1 MGELS
6 GNMRYALRGLVK
18 NPEFSIVS
26 LLTLAVGIGANT
38 AIFSFVDGALL
49 RPLPYEHPERIVRVL
64 EKPPDGDFNGISTL
78 NYLDW
83 QKENTVFEYM
93 AAQTGGPVTLTGS
106 GAPVQ
111 LRGGRVSAQFFDI
124 FRVPVALGRTFA
136 PGEDESGKNLV
147 AVLSNP
153 LWRTQ
158 FGADPGIVGRKVL
171 LDGQPHLIIGVLSE
185 GSAFDRAFNQIWRPL
200 AFEPENMTRNFHWFG
215 AYARLKPGVTLEQA
229 RSQMNAIGS
238 RIAHDYPDSNKGWG
252 VAVNLYS
259 DVLIGRSVRQS
270 LYVLLASVVMI
281 LLIAC
286 ANLANLT
293 LARSVERAREV
304 SIRAALGAGRSRLI
318 RQFLT
323 ESVLLSCCG
332 GILGIGIGYATMAG
346 LKVALPPYTF
356 PREVNI
362 AMDERVLL
370 FALAISVLTGIV
382 FGLAPALHASRA
394 SLTASMRE
402 SGRGSSTGRTQQRLR
417 GALVITEV
425 ALAFVLLTG
434 AGLLIRSF
442 FQIQGVETGFD
453 ATNVITAGL
462 PIPEKRF
469 PDAIQFNN
477 YLRQIVD
484 RVEALPGVRDVAV
497 TSALPMRG
505 WGYGMPFLIAGRP
518 FVDRSHRPACFFKMV
533 SPSYF
538 RALGMRLRKGRG
550 LTDRDL
556 AGATPVAVINE
567 TMAKKYFANQEP
579 LGQRIL
585 VQQIV
590 PGKTQLGPE
599 ISWEV
604 VGVVA
609 DEKVGDLDDTIAA
622 SGMYVTNEQSPTFFT
637 ALVVRAATDPALLGE
652 ALRKSVYALNKDQP
666 LTDIKLLEQIKS
678 ESLAPDR
685 LRAVLIGVFAAVAMA
700 LSAIGIYGVISY
712 SVVQRTQEIGIRA
725 ALGASRSAT
734 RWLILSSGL
743 RMTAAGLLIGFV
755 GALAL
760 TRLLSILLFGVS
772 ARDPVT
778 MTIVAGILAVIALLA
793 CYLPAHRATNV
804 DPLVALRYE

>member
-1 MGELS
+1 VTELAGDVS
-6 GNMRYALRGLVK
+6 YALRGLLK
-18 NPEFSIVS
+18 NPAFSVVS

-49 RPLPYEHPERIVRVL
+49 KPLPYEHPERIVRVL
-64 EKPPDGDFNGISTL
+64 EKPPGGDYNGISTL

-111 LRGGRVSAQFFDI
+111 IRGGRVSAKFFDI
-124 FRVPVALGRTFA
+124 FRAPVALGRAFA
-136 PGEDESGKNLV
+136 PGEDESGKNFV
-147 AVLSNP
+147 AVLSNQ

-200 AFEPENMTRNFHWFG
+200 AFEPENMPRNFHWFG

-229 RSQMNAIGS
+229 HSQMNAIGS

-252 VAVNLYS
+252 VAVDRFS
-259 DVLIGRSVRQS
+259 DVLIGKPMRQS
-270 LYVLLASVVMI
+270 LYVLLASVGMI

-304 SIRAALGAGRSRLI
+304 AIRAALGAGRSRLI

-346 LKVALPPYTF
+346 LRAAIPLYTF
-356 PREVNI
+356 PREVSI
-362 AMDERVLL
+362 TMDGRVLL
-370 FALAISVLTGIV
+370 FTLAISVLTGIV
-382 FGLAPALHASRA
+382 FGLAPAIHASRA

-402 SGRGSSTGRTQQRLR
+402 SGRGSGTGRTQQRLR
-417 GALVITEV
+417 GALVVTEV
-425 ALAFVLLTG
+425 ALAFVLLTS

-442 FQIQGVETGFD
+442 FQIQQVETGFD
-453 ATNVITAGL
+453 ATNVITAVL
-462 PIPEKRF
+462 PIPEKRYS
-469 PDAIQFNN
+469 DAIELNN

-484 RVEALPGVRDVAV
+484 RVEAVPGVRDVAL

-505 WGYGMPFLIAGRP
+505 WGYGMPFQIAGRA
-518 FVDRSHRPACFFKMV
+518 FVDRAHRPSCFFKMV

-550 LTDRDL
+550 SRTAIL
-556 AGATPVAVINE
+556 PV
-567 TMAKKYFANQEP
+567 
-579 LGQRIL
+579 
-585 VQQIV
+585 
-590 PGKTQLGPE
+590 
-599 ISWEV
+599 
-604 VGVVA
+604 
-609 DEKVGDLDDTIAA
+609 
-622 SGMYVTNEQSPTFFT
+622 
-637 ALVVRAATDPALLGE
+637 LL
-652 ALRKSVYALNKDQP
+652 R
-666 LTDIKLLEQIKS
+666 
-678 ESLAPDR
+678 
-685 LRAVLIGVFAAVAMA
+685 
-700 LSAIGIYGVISY
+700 
-712 SVVQRTQEIGIRA
+712 
-725 ALGASRSAT
+725 
-734 RWLILSSGL
+734 
-743 RMTAAGLLIGFV
+743 
-755 GALAL
+755 
-760 TRLLSILLFGVS
+760 
-772 ARDPVT
+772 
-778 MTIVAGILAVIALLA
+778 
-793 CYLPAHRATNV
+793 
-804 DPLVALRYE
+804 

>member
-1 MGELS
+1 VSELAGDVS
-6 GNMRYALRGLVK
+6 YALRGLVK
-18 NPEFSIVS
+18 NPGFSVVS

-38 AIFSFVDGALL
+38 AIFSFIDGALL
-49 RPLPYEHPERIVRVL
+49 KPLPYEHPERIVRVL
-64 EKPPDGDFNGISTL
+64 EKPPDYDYNGVSTL

-106 GAPVQ
+106 GTPVQ
-111 LRGGRVSAQFFDI
+111 IRGARVSARFFDI
-124 FRVPVALGRTFA
+124 FRVPVSLGRTFA

-252 VAVNLYS
+252 VAVDRYS
-259 DVLIGRSVRQS
+259 DVLMGKSMRQS
-270 LYVLLASVVMI
+270 LYVLLASVLMI

-304 SIRAALGAGRSRLI
+304 AIRAALGAGRSRLI

-346 LKVALPPYTF
+346 LRVAIPPYTF
-356 PREVNI
+356 PREVSI
-362 AMDERVLL
+362 TMDERVLL
-370 FALAISVLTGIV
+370 FTLAISVLTGIV
-382 FGLAPALHASRA
+382 FGLAPAIHASRA
-394 SLTASMRE
+394 SLTASMME

-417 GALVITEV
+417 SALVITEV

-442 FQIQGVETGFD
+442 FQIQQVETGFD
-453 ATNVITAGL
+453 ATNVITAVL
-462 PIPEKRF
+462 PIPEKRY
-469 PDAIQFNN
+469 PGAIELNN
-477 YLRQIVD
+477 YLRQIVN
-484 RVEALPGVRDVAV
+484 RVETVPGVREVAL

-505 WGYGMPFLIAGRP
+505 WGYGMPFQIAGRA
-518 FVDRSHRPACFFKMV
+518 FIDRAHRPSCFFKMV

-556 AGATPVAVINE
+556 AGTSPVTVINE

-590 PGKTQLGPE
+590 PGKPQLGPE
-599 ISWEV
+599 IPWEV

-609 DEKVGDLDDTIAA
+609 DEMVGNLDDTIAA
-622 SGMYVTNEQSPTFFT
+622 SSMYVTNEQSPAFFQG
-637 ALVVRAATDPALLGE
+637 LVVRAATNPALLGE
-652 ALRKSVYALNKDQP
+652 ALRKTVYAVNKDQP
-666 LTDIKLLEQIKS
+666 LTDLKLLEQIKS
-678 ESLAPDR
+678 ESLATDR
-685 LRAVLIGVFAAVAMA
+685 LRTVLIGVFAAVAMA

-725 ALGASRSAT
+725 ALGASSAAT
-734 RWLILSSGL
+734 RWLILRSGL
-743 RMTAAGLLIGFV
+743 RMTAAGLLLGFAA
-755 GALAL
+755 ALVL
-760 TRLLSILLFGVS
+760 TRLLAALLFGVG

-778 MTIVAGILAVIALLA
+778 MIGVAGILAVIALLA

>member
-1 MGELS
+1 MSELS
-6 GNMRYALRGLVK
+6 GNVRYALRGLVK

-402 SGRGSSTGRTQQRLR
+402 SGRGSSTGRMQQRLR

-484 RVEALPGVRDVAV
+484 RVEAL
-497 TSALPMRG
+497 
-505 WGYGMPFLIAGRP
+505 
-518 FVDRSHRPACFFKMV
+518 
-533 SPSYF
+533 
-538 RALGMRLRKGRG
+538 
-550 LTDRDL
+550 
-556 AGATPVAVINE
+556 
-567 TMAKKYFANQEP
+567 
-579 LGQRIL
+579 
-585 VQQIV
+585 
-590 PGKTQLGPE
+590 
-599 ISWEV
+599 
-604 VGVVA
+604 
-609 DEKVGDLDDTIAA
+609 
-622 SGMYVTNEQSPTFFT
+622 
-637 ALVVRAATDPALLGE
+637 
-652 ALRKSVYALNKDQP
+652 
-666 LTDIKLLEQIKS
+666 
-678 ESLAPDR
+678 
-685 LRAVLIGVFAAVAMA
+685 
-700 LSAIGIYGVISY
+700 
-712 SVVQRTQEIGIRA
+712 
-725 ALGASRSAT
+725 
-734 RWLILSSGL
+734 
-743 RMTAAGLLIGFV
+743 
-755 GALAL
+755 
-760 TRLLSILLFGVS
+760 
-772 ARDPVT
+772 
-778 MTIVAGILAVIALLA
+778 
-793 CYLPAHRATNV
+793 
-804 DPLVALRYE
+804 

>member
-1 MGELS
+1 VTELAGDVS
-6 GNMRYALRGLVK
+6 YALRGLLK
-18 NPEFSIVS
+18 NPAFSVVS

-49 RPLPYEHPERIVRVL
+49 KPLPYEHPERIVRVL
-64 EKPPDGDFNGISTL
+64 EKPPGGDYNGISTL

-111 LRGGRVSAQFFDI
+111 IRGGRVSAKFFDI
-124 FRVPVALGRTFA
+124 FRAPVALGRAFA
-136 PGEDESGKNLV
+136 PGEDESGKNFV
-147 AVLSNP
+147 AVLSNQ

-200 AFEPENMTRNFHWFG
+200 AFEPENMPRNFHWFG

-229 RSQMNAIGS
+229 HSQMNAIGS

-252 VAVNLYS
+252 VAVDRFS
-259 DVLIGRSVRQS
+259 DVLIGKPMRQS
-270 LYVLLASVVMI
+270 LYVLLASVGMI

-304 SIRAALGAGRSRLI
+304 AIRAALGAGRSRLI

-346 LKVALPPYTF
+346 LRAAIPLYTF
-356 PREVNI
+356 PREVSI
-362 AMDERVLL
+362 TMDGRVLL
-370 FALAISVLTGIV
+370 FTLAISVLTGIV
-382 FGLAPALHASRA
+382 FGLAPAIHASRA

-402 SGRGSSTGRTQQRLR
+402 SGRGSGTGRTQQRLR
-417 GALVITEV
+417 GALVVTEV
-425 ALAFVLLTG
+425 ALAFVLLTS

-442 FQIQGVETGFD
+442 FQIQQVETGFD
-453 ATNVITAGL
+453 ATNVITAVL
-462 PIPEKRF
+462 PIPEKRYS
-469 PDAIQFNN
+469 DAIELNN

-484 RVEALPGVRDVAV
+484 RVEAVPGVRDVAL

-505 WGYGMPFLIAGRP
+505 WGYGMPFQIAGRA
-518 FVDRSHRPACFFKMV
+518 FVDRAHRPSCFFKMV

-556 AGATPVAVINE
+556 AGAPPVTVINE

-599 ISWEV
+599 IPWEV

-609 DEKVGDLDDTIAA
+609 DETVGNLDDTVAA
-622 SGMYVTNEQSPTFFT
+622 SGMYVTNEQSPAFFQ
-637 ALVVRAATDPALLGE
+637 ALVVRAGTNPALLGE
-652 ALRKSVYALNKDQP
+652 ALRKSVYAVNKDQP
-666 LTDIKLLEQIKS
+666 LTDVKLLEQIKS
-678 ESLAPDR
+678 ESMATDR

-725 ALGASRSAT
+725 ALGASSAAT
-734 RWLILSSGL
+734 RWLILRSGL
-743 RMTAAGLLIGFV
+743 RMTATGLLIGCG

-760 TRLLSILLFGVS
+760 TRLLAVLLFGVG

-778 MTIVAGILAVIALLA
+778 KMIVAGILAVMALLA